1 MQSGFAKIIKFVR
14 VYMWKS
20 FFYLSVMQS
29 STFSQKP
36 GKDLSGLGIE
46 MVYVDHI
53 F

>member
-1 MQSGFAKIIKFVR
+1 
-14 VYMWKS
+14 
-20 FFYLSVMQS
+20 MQS

-53 F
+53 FWRYHLPLYNVYKVLSSIYLTLRE